1 VSNFSFLVAEW
12 PNLYAEAAHAERLAD
27 AEALSKSSR
36 HLRRRLQTSLHCI
49 PAVGPGGTGGTLGGP
64 ARGCARGN
72 RDFRVPGREIHGSSG
87 NPATADPNAGTI
99 AALAGAALSA
109 ITSLSAAYFGIKVA
123 CEQSSQ
129 ASAQASL
136 ATTHA
141 LTVLGN
147 SKVGSGS

>member
-1 VSNFSFLVAEW
+1 MSESDGKEAKPDPADTSTASYDFTPPDATQWIRPGFAVIVVCVVATLILGILVV
-12 PNLYAEAAHAERLAD
+12 
-27 AEALSKSSR
+27 
-36 HLRRRLQTSLHCI
+36 
-49 PAVGPGGTGGTLGGP
+49 AVW
-64 ARGCARGN
+64 
-72 RDFRVPGREIHGSSG
+72 EIHGSSG
-87 NPATADPNAGTI
+87 NNPATADPNAGTI

-123 CEQSSQ
+123 SEQSSQ

-147 SKVGSGS
+147 SKVGSGE